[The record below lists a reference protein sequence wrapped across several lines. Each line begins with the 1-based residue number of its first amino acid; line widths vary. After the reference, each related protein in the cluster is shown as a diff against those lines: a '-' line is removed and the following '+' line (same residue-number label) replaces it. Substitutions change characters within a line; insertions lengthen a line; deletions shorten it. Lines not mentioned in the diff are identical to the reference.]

1 MSKLKQY
8 INIQNNPVLNTT
20 SEINF
25 NEINEIVY
33 KSESILSKILLDY
46 LKPEYDKR
54 ISNIEDRAIEIVQS
68 VRESSKSDSPIES
81 LLQEYELNSS
91 EGTVLLCL
99 AEALLRIPDKKTMD
113 RLLEDKFSS
122 VDWKKHISAD
132 KGIFVNASSWAF
144 FLTGNILDKKETN
157 KNRLDETYKSL
168 IKRSSEPVIRAAVKK
183 AVTVLAKQFVFKPTI
198 EDGMKFTKSNKYKKN
213 IFSFDMLGEGART
226 TEDAET
232 YFQDYINSIHAV
244 GKQLDNSNNIQYA
257 NGVSIKISA
266 LHPRY
271 ERNKFEDLEKEL
283 LPKLIILCELAKSYN
298 IQLCIDAEENY
309 RLILSLKILDLLSSN
324 QKLSEWNGLGLALQA
339 YQKRAFYV
347 IDWLNKI
354 AKRDNRRMTVR
365 LVKGAYWDSEIKLA
379 QELGIPNYP
388 VFTRKSLT
396 DLSWMAC
403 AKKLFSLQE
412 NIFSQFATHNAYS
425 IAFIEEF
432 GKGKIFEFQRIHGMA
447 DKIHDYFNRYASDNY
462 PKCRIYAPVGEYDDL
477 LPYLM
482 RRLLENGANTSFVNK
497 INDPK
502 LDIKDIIKDPL
513 AIISKYKQ
521 IPNPQIPLPNEM
533 YLPQRNN
540 AKGYDLDNELTRLKL
555 IKCFQ
560 DINVNL
566 RASSII
572 NGKDSQDSY
581 NEVFN
586 PSNLE
591 QCLGKVAF
599 ASETSI
605 EESLRNA
612 SNFFPTWK
620 NYELIDKVNIINKF
634 SQLLEDNIEN
644 LIKICVLEAGKTIKD
659 SIDDLRE
666 AIDFCH
672 YYSSEALRLFSEPT
686 ILNGPTGERN
696 KLIYEGKGV
705 IFTISPW
712 NFPIAI
718 FTGQIV
724 AALLCGN
731 TVIAKPAEQSSIIA
745 YEIIKLFFKAGLPTT
760 SLQLLLGDGEYIGAK
775 IFNDQRI
782 KGVIFT
788 GSCETAKKIQ
798 QNLSKKEGEIVPLI
812 AETGGLNFM
821 IIDSS
826 ALTEQ
831 VVDDAI
837 ESGFNGAGQRCSAL
851 RILAIQEEVYDKTIK
866 MLSGAT
872 QNIKIGLPHL
882 ITSDIGPVIDQEAK
896 NKINNHINSFNS
908 RVLAKTNLKD
918 KLNGYFVSPT
928 IIEIN
933 NLEEVKE
940 EIFGPV
946 IHVYKYQ
953 ADEIE
958 KLVNDIN
965 SMNYGLT
972 LGIQSRIDN
981 TINYIFNNA
990 NIGNIYINRNI
1001 VGAVVGVQPFGGRG
1015 LSGTG
1020 PKAGGPNYLLNLV
1033 NEKSYSYDTTAA
1045 GGNAT
1050 LFMMSENE

>member
-1 MSKLKQY
+1 MFDSKQEISFDK
-8 INIQNNPVLNTT
+8 INQIAY
-20 SEINF
+20 E
-25 NEINEIVY
+25 NE
-33 KSESILSKILLDY
+33 SKIAENLLDY
-46 LKPEYDKR
+46 LKPEYISR
-54 ISNIEDRAIEIVQS
+54 INNIEDRALEIVES
-68 VRESSKSDSPIES
+68 VRKSIKSDSPIED
-81 LLQEYELNSS
+81 LLQEYELNTK

-113 RLLEDKFSS
+113 RLLEDKFAS

-144 FLTGNILDKKETN
+144 FLTGNILDKKESDKT
-157 KNRLDETYKSL
+157 RLEETYKSL
-168 IKRSSEPVIRAAVKK
+168 LKRSSEPVIRTAVKK
-183 AVTVLAKQFVFKPTI
+183 AVTILAKQFVFKPTI
-198 EDGMKFTKSNKYKKN
+198 EEGMKFTDSEKYKKN

-226 TEDAET
+226 MEDAEK
-232 YFQDYINSIHAV
+232 YYNDYINSIHAV
-244 GKQLDNSNNIQYA
+244 GKELKNSKDIKYS

-271 ERNKFEDLEKEL
+271 ERNKFDDLEKEL
-283 LPKLIILCELAKSYN
+283 IPKLVNLCQLAKEYN
-298 IQLCIDAEENY
+298 IQLAIDAEENY
-309 RLILSLKILDLLSSN
+309 RLILSLKILD
-324 QKLSEWNGLGLALQA
+324 KLSANPNLQEWAGLGLALQA

-347 IDWLNKI
+347 IDWLDEL
-354 AKRDNRRMTVR
+354 AKRDNRVINVR

-379 QELGIPNYP
+379 QELGVPNYP

-403 AKKLFSLQE
+403 AKKLFSLQK
-412 NIFSQFATHNAYS
+412 NIFPQFATHNAYS

-432 GKGKIFEFQRIHGMA
+432 GKDKIFEFQRIHGMA
-447 DKIHDYFNRYASDNY
+447 DKIHSYFNRYANDNY
-462 PKCRIYAPVGEYDDL
+462 QKCRIYAPVGEYDDL

-502 LDIKDIIKDPL
+502 LNIKEIIKDPL
-513 AIISKYKQ
+513 EIIDKYKE
-521 IPNPQIPLPNEM
+521 IPNPQIPLPPNL
-533 YLPQRNN
+533 YLPERKN
-540 AKGYDLDNELTRLKL
+540 AKGYDIDNEITRNKFIELFDSSKL
-555 IKCFQ
+555 NI
-560 DINVNL
+560 
-566 RASSII
+566 RASSMI
-572 NGKDSQDSY
+572 NGNQVDDNYEK
-581 NEVFN
+581 VFN
-586 PSNLE
+586 PADLE
-591 QCLGKVAF
+591 QSLGEVAF
-599 ASETSI
+599 ASEETIFNAIIS
-605 EESLRNA
+605 A

-620 NYELIDKVNIINKF
+620 NQELDKKIEIINNF
-634 SQLLEDNIEN
+634 ANLLEEN
-644 LIKICVLEAGKTIKD
+644 SDKLIKICVLEAGKTIKD

-666 AIDFCH
+666 AIDFCY
-672 YYSSEALRLFSEPT
+672 YYSSEALRLFSEPK
-686 ILNGPTGERN
+686 ILSGPTGEKN

-705 IFTISPW
+705 MFAISPW

-724 AALLCGN
+724 SSLLAGN
-731 TVIAKPAEQSSIIA
+731 TVIAKPAEQTSIIA
-745 YEIIKLFFKAGLPTT
+745 SEIVKLLFQAGLPIGA
-760 SLQLLLGDGEYIGAK
+760 LQLLLGDGEYIGPK
-775 IFNDQRI
+775 VLSNDNI
-782 KGVIFT
+782 KGVVFT

-798 QNLSKKEGEIVPLI
+798 SELINRKGEIIPLT

-851 RILAIQEEVYDKTIK
+851 RILAIQDEVYDKTIK

-872 QNIKIGLPHL
+872 EKIKVGFPNL
-882 ITSDIGPVIDQEAK
+882 ITTDIGTVIDQTAK
-896 NKINNHINSFNS
+896 DKIVNHIKMFKSK
-908 RVLAKTNLKD
+908 VLAQSPLDIEKK
-918 KLNGYFVSPT
+918 GFYVAPT
-928 IIEIN
+928 IIEIE
-933 NLEEVKE
+933 NLNEVKE

-946 IHVYKYQ
+946 IHVYRYK

-972 LGIQSRIDN
+972 LGIQSRIEN

-1020 PKAGGPNYLLNLV
+1020 PKAGGPNYLMKFV